1 MFTGLV
7 SDIGAVSERTAES
20 DGATFWLRCG
30 YAIDSLELGES
41 IAVDGACLTV
51 AELDDEGRFAVEA
64 SPETLARTTLGD
76 RQVGDAVH
84 LERALAVG
92 ERLGGHFV
100 TGHVDGIGELRDR
113 RRDENAWLLDFE
125 APDAVA
131 RYLVEKGSITVDGV
145 SLTVNEVDGAHF
157 GVAIIPHTAEQTN
170 LADYRPGRRVNL
182 EADLIGKYVDKLV
195 EPHGRN
201 VPRE

>member
-7 SDIGAVSERTAES
+7 SDIGTVAERANVDE
-20 DGATFWLRCG
+20 GATFWLRCG
-30 YAIDSLELGES
+30 YDVDSLELGES

-76 RQVGDAVH
+76 RRAGDAVH

-92 ERLGGHFV
+92 DRLGGHFV
-100 TGHVDGIGELRDR
+100 TGHVDGIGTLRDR

-125 APDAVA
+125 APGEVA
-131 RYLVEKGSITVDGV
+131 RYLVEKGSIAIDGV
-145 SLTVNEVDGAHF
+145 SLTINEVEGARF

-195 EPHGRN
+195 EPQQRQA
-201 VPRE
+201 PRE